1 MQSIEDR
8 HAEIVIHQQANQ
20 VGVARERTSVGMVS
34 GQKNPR
40 WILDSQEQLQA
51 DRPLESMDKLAFF
64 VSKREQAT
72 AGLAFQ
78 VLKNHLA
85 RTGELSIRELVH
97 GVSRKGD
104 RLTEENLADVDRD
117 MVGPIHPIG
126 EFRCFGTE
134 SMGTIASVAMVLGM
148 GQVDPASLDR
158 IECRE
163 GRGDVSGCAQVAAVD
178 VQWVCQPEFLCGC
191 GKRP

>member
-8 HAEIVIHQQANQ
+8 HSEIVIHQQSNQ
-20 VGVARERTSVGMVS
+20 VGIARKGTSIGMVG

-40 WILDSQEQLQA
+40 WILDSQEQFQA

-72 AGLAFQ
+72 ACLAFE

-85 RTGELSIRELVH
+85 RTRELSICELMH

-104 RLTEENLADVDRD
+104 RLTEKDLTDIDGD

-134 SMGTIASVAMVLGM
+134 SMGTIASVAVVLGM
-148 GQVDPASLDR
+148 GQVDPSSLDC
-158 IECRE
+158 IEGRE

-178 VQWVCQPEFLCGC
+178 VQWVGQPEFLCRC